1 MSRPF
6 RPDNWS
12 SECHLPSN
20 HPFFIRPTNRSNPI
34 QHKIISWNDIEKKI
48 REENLP
54 PNQEWNMLVPSVL
67 CPTPPLSRI
76 EHFEWCIQQQKKGNK
91 KKKHEEHNHSGQ
103 QLCSIEN
110 NADKSNIFAIK
121 TSFSAIRIVRI
132 LVVLCYYSMRRRLRP
147 NALTSTTLAGAEN
160 VNKINIR
167 NTRNL
172 WQGRHTPTSD
182 RHSKN
187 YWEGAHTVGGHLY
200 IFSLFCC
207 QPAHT
212 TPNIDQQN
220 WTAVWIYTVWIVF
233 GNCHNP
239 SIEVYIFA
247 WLIFHI
253 VIVGGYIFSYSI
265 FGDAMIEY
273 FPCLYYAASST
284 TIMLKRNFDKFFYH
298 QKKKEKIGIKSL
310 SVFRIILRLISY
322 ACGKMDYNPGTG
334 RVHVGC
340 PLGFRSYAAHTNTP
354 TWIECNRCVAAA
366 TAKSTTNTYFI
377 QHNITM
383 CSMLIITSNII
394 LITIPVY
401 TGLMFA
407 WIVCPTLHMSASA
420 ILPPFF
426 LPALLCDKMILCCLR
441 CTPELCVFTA
451 KQAGKIQQ
459 THGGA
464 STPNVVQTST
474 PPPPPPPTSPPP
486 A

>member
-1 MSRPF
+1 MA
-6 RPDNWS
+6 
-12 SECHLPSN
+12 
-20 HPFFIRPTNRSNPI
+20 
-34 QHKIISWNDIEKKI
+34 
-48 REENLP
+48 
-54 PNQEWNMLVPSVL
+54 
-67 CPTPPLSRI
+67 
-76 EHFEWCIQQQKKGNK
+76 HFS
-91 KKKHEEHNHSGQ
+91 HRH
-103 QLCSIEN
+103 
-110 NADKSNIFAIK
+110 
-121 TSFSAIRIVRI
+121 
-132 LVVLCYYSMRRRLRP
+132 RR
-147 NALTSTTLAGAEN
+147 
-160 VNKINIR
+160 
-167 NTRNL
+167 
-172 WQGRHTPTSD
+172 W
-182 RHSKN
+182 
-187 YWEGAHTVGGHLY
+187 LY
-200 IFSLFCC
+200 IF
-207 QPAHT
+207 
-212 TPNIDQQN
+212 
-220 WTAVWIYTVWIVF
+220 V
-233 GNCHNP
+233 
-239 SIEVYIFA
+239 
-247 WLIFHI
+247 FHI
-253 VIVGGYIFSYSI
+253 WWRNDRIFSMFILCGIVNNNNAEEKLRQI
-265 FGDAMIEY
+265 F
-273 FPCLYYAASST
+273 LSSE
-284 TIMLKRNFDKFFYH
+284 
-298 QKKKEKIGIKSL
+298 KKKEKIGIKSL

-322 ACGKMDYNPGTG
+322 ACGKMDYNPETG

-354 TWIECNRCVAAA
+354 TWRECNRCVAAA